1 MILNA
6 DNNFSNERIR
16 TKTTTTTATTNILH
30 IDDVDYRI
38 DYNLKALNCLT
49 LKIESS
55 LCEVLLVDYH
65 STLNLILTIK

>member
-16 TKTTTTTATTNILH
+16 IKTTTTTATANILN

>member
-16 TKTTTTTATTNILH
+16 TKTTTTTATTNILN

-38 DYNLKALNCLT
+38 DYNLKALHCLT

-55 LCEVLLVDYH
+55 LCEVILVDYH
-65 STLNLILTIK
+65 SNLNLILIIK